1 MNGKDMMK
9 CILENQEFDAK
20 RSADLDYMYYER
32 MDKLMSEKENE
43 RKSQC
48 FDMPSISKN
57 PFIHVTNKAPEYV
70 ENQITLTDNQF
81 KQLLEV
87 IERRLK

>member
-1 MNGKDMMK
+1 
-9 CILENQEFDAK
+9 
-20 RSADLDYMYYER
+20 
-32 MDKLMSEKENE
+32 
-43 RKSQC
+43 
-48 FDMPSISKN
+48 MPSISKN